1 MFWSL
6 APSEADALVAARRR
20 PDRMTAAMAGSSSP
34 LDAKPFQHSRHPP
47 PPPIVVL
54 LLKPPIGLQ
63 AHTGWLRW
71 KLPLGL
77 GGTLPHVV
85 QPVRD
90 PVGPMHGA
98 LRPALISRGVLQP
111 MALPTSE
118 ITAAKYPPATA
129 PAPQAREPLP
139 VAAEPGGGVADG
151 HELVDAAPLVAPL
164 PAVAARG
171 APREGYALRSEP
183 PHC

>member
-20 PDRMTAAMAGSSSP
+20 PDRLTAAMAGSSSP

-47 PPPIVVL
+47 PPQIVVL

-90 PVGPMHGA
+90 PVGP
-98 LRPALISRGVLQP
+98 
-111 MALPTSE
+111 
-118 ITAAKYPPATA
+118 KYPPATA